1 MKTRLVSLLVA
12 LVFAGAAL
20 SASAQFPKIK
30 KPKEEKPAEQPA
42 ESKETKSSPE
52 ASGPATSSD
61 TLKKVTWADNGI
73 SFEVPSN
80 WEQTT
85 LEKDIASFFLPNST
99 DNIGASMTIS
109 RLGKDFPADQSLKA
123 YQDSAAKQKSEGT
136 LAKWEN
142 QNIGAAKGLN
152 QLEAAE
158 GDDICR
164 LTWIGYQNRGGWNM
178 VTVLFSSKASGM
190 SNHEA
195 TFRKVL
201 GTFKIE

>member
-1 MKTRLVSLLVA
+1 MKIRLISLLLA
-12 LVFAGAAL
+12 LGLLCVPLSGA
-20 SASAQFPKIK
+20 AQFPKIK
-30 KPKEEKPAEQPA
+30 KPKEEKPAA
-42 ESKETKSSPE
+42 TTTTESKETTSS
-52 ASGPATSSD
+52 APATSSN
-61 TLKKVTWADNGI
+61 TMKKVAWADNGI
-73 SFEVPSN
+73 SFEVPDN

-85 LEKDIASFFLPNST
+85 MEKDIASFFLPNSA

-109 RLGKDFPADQSLKA
+109 RLGKDFPAAQSLKA

-152 QLEAAE
+152 QLEAAK

-178 VTVLFSSKASGM
+178 VTVIFSSKASGM

-201 GTFKIE
+201 GTFKVE

>member
-1 MKTRLVSLLVA
+1 MKTRLLCVVVA

-42 ESKETKSSPE
+42 ESKETKSS
-52 ASGPATSSD
+52 SSATSSD

-73 SFEVPSN
+73 SFEVPDN

-85 LEKDIASFFLPNST
+85 LEKDVASFFLPNSP

-123 YQDSAAKQKSEGT
+123 YQDAAAKEKSEGT

-142 QNIGAAKGLN
+142 QNLGAAKGLN
-152 QLEAAE
+152 QLEAAQ

-178 VTVLFSSKASGM
+178 VTVVFSSKASGM